1 MNLSECIALNS
12 KRVLVIDMD
21 MRKTTLSVSMGQGST
36 EIGLTHYLLGEADIE
51 NIVVKNELGID
62 FDFIPVGTIP
72 PNPTELLLTDKLHD
86 LIEYGRGNYDY
97 VIIDCPPVEVVADAQ
112 IINKEVDLAVFV
124 IRAGKFNKLMIPMVN
139 ELKESGRFSNLTALL
154 NATEKIRGYGYAKGY
169 GYGYGYGSGKE

>member
-1 MNLSECIALNS
+1 MFL
-12 KRVLVIDMD
+12 
-21 MRKTTLSVSMGQGST
+21 
-36 EIGLTHYLLGEADIE
+36 
-51 NIVVKNELGID
+51 
-62 FDFIPVGTIP
+62 
-72 PNPTELLLTDKLHD
+72 
-86 LIEYGRGNYDY
+86 Y

-154 NATEKIRGYGYAKGY
+154 NATEKISGYGYAKGY